1 MLANMWRKRNHY
13 SPLVAVQ
20 TGAVVMEFG
29 INVLKKLKTELSY
42 DLAML
47 LECSKSTHD
56 RHDVHCLK
64 LHYFAIDNMIII
76 INAYEQINK

>member
-29 INVLKKLKTELSY
+29 INVLKKLKTELLY
-42 DLAML
+42 DPALHSWASIYFVIFETEL
-47 LECSKSTHD
+47 YVLGKFSITAQCS
-56 RHDVHCLK
+56 
-64 LHYFAIDNMIII
+64 
-76 INAYEQINK
+76 